1 MTTICHLTTNFY
13 INVDAYDKK
22 CACPV
27 VGNICMESKNKWNIL
42 ESGKYSNN
50 SEVTE
55 VIQLKA
61 RIKRIII
68 KNGQNSKIL
77 I

>member
-13 INVDAYDKK
+13 IN
-22 CACPV
+22 
-27 VGNICMESKNKWNIL
+27 ESKNKWNIL